1 MTRIPTRF
9 QLSAGGV
16 VTRRGADGTLEVVL
30 IATQGGTV
38 WGLPKGLVERERRE
52 MLEETARR
60 EVREETGL
68 EGRVIARLDPIEYWY
83 HGEEDGQPVRYRKK
97 VYFFLMEAVAGDV
110 AHHDWEV
117 DQARW
122 FPLAEAL
129 ERASYDTERAV
140 LQQAGELLG
149 AQPG

>member
-16 VTRRGADGTLEVVL
+16 VTRRRADGTLEVVL

-52 MLEETARR
+52 TLEETARR

-83 HGEEDGQPVRYRKK
+83 HGEEGGQPVRYHKK

-122 FPLAEAL
+122 FPLDEAL
-129 ERASYDTERAV
+129 ERASYDTERAI
-140 LQQAGELLG
+140 LQQAGELLRV
-149 AQPG
+149 QPG